1 MRSPCIA
8 FFGLGPAD
16 IALEGPPNTG
26 DAGTAAAGPGWWGI
40 DLYAGDLGHGG
51 QLTGW
56 TGQRGAPQ
64 GSRLGLLLDTA
75 EGSLSVFLDGAWL
88 GVANSQRWRGELTVM
103 GRLHAGGMGAVGEPS
118 QRPRGPSQQSQRG
131 GGGGGGGGW
140 VWVVSLL
147 HHGDRVRL
155 SVASPP
161 PATIL
166 AAAAAA
172 RKHPHHPAHP
182 PLPTPAT
189 TVTAPS
195 PLGGGGGDGGDGGWP
210 TAAAV
215 ERTPTLEQFSS
226 LGSLGSVWSAAAT
239 DGHDGLSVSSRAA
252 ATAKGSSRQST
263 NIIEAPWLVSGGH
276 GASLKVTARAAAAG
290 LRGTPETWCSRS
302 DGDTQQSAM
311 RLPGLQAQARSLG
324 ASRSQD
330 DGALNDRAD
339 ADADAAAAAAT
350 AATAQEEPVTAA
362 VPALA
367 AAAAAA
373 AAAARRHTSP
383 AQPAASTHHEGGA
396 SHRPKDPTSREPLCV
411 VLPPRRVTIPDP
423 AAVQRCARLPELGPQ
438 VLFFSGGSALRA
450 ISQALKRYTHHSVHL
465 ITPFDSGGSSATIR
479 DAFDMLAVGDLRNRL
494 TALADDGAYGNPD
507 FLALASY
514 RLPESADSAQLSA
527 ELTAMVSRAWS
538 SLMPSILTEVYYLCP
553 ACSCQASI
561 IMLRMETP
569 RQVSG
574 HHPLVV
580 ALPPAIRQI
589 VRSHLHWF
597 VKEAA
602 RLPATRPFDLS
613 GASIGNLWAGRFR
626 HMHTPF

>member
-8 FFGLGPAD
+8 FFGFGPAD

-26 DAGTAAAGPGWWGI
+26 DAGAAAAGPGWWGI

-103 GRLHAGGMGAVGEPS
+103 GRLHAGSMGAAGEPS
-118 QRPRGPSQQSQRG
+118 QRPRGPPQQSQAQQR

-172 RKHPHHPAHP
+172 RKHPHHPR
-182 PLPTPAT
+182 PTLAT

-195 PLGGGGGDGGDGGWP
+195 PLGGGGGGGGGGDGGDVGWP
-210 TAAAV
+210 TAAVA
-215 ERTPTLEQFSS
+215 ERTPTLEQFGS
-226 LGSLGSVWSAAAT
+226 LGSLGSVGSAQ
-239 DGHDGLSVSSRAA
+239 RAA
-252 ATAKGSSRQST
+252 
-263 NIIEAPWLVSGGH
+263 
-276 GASLKVTARAAAAG
+276 
-290 LRGTPETWCSRS
+290 
-302 DGDTQQSAM
+302 
-311 RLPGLQAQARSLG
+311 SLG
-324 ASRSQD
+324 ASRSHD

-339 ADADAAAAAAT
+339 ADAAT
-350 AATAQEEPVTAA
+350 AAAAQEEPVTAA
-362 VPALA
+362 VPAL
-367 AAAAAA
+367 AAAA

-396 SHRPKDPTSREPLCV
+396 LRRPKATSREPPLCV
-411 VLPPRRVTIPDP
+411 VLPPRRVAIPDP

-514 RLPESADSAQLSA
+514 RLPESTDSAQLTA
-527 ELTAMVSRAWS
+527 ELTSMVSRAWS
-538 SLMPSILTEVYYLCP
+538 SSMPSIWTEVYL
-553 ACSCQASI
+553 
-561 IMLRMETP
+561 
-569 RQVSG
+569 
-574 HHPLVV
+574 
-580 ALPPAIRQI
+580 
-589 VRSHLHWF
+589 
-597 VKEAA
+597 
-602 RLPATRPFDLS
+602 
-613 GASIGNLWAGRFR
+613 
-626 HMHTPF
+626 